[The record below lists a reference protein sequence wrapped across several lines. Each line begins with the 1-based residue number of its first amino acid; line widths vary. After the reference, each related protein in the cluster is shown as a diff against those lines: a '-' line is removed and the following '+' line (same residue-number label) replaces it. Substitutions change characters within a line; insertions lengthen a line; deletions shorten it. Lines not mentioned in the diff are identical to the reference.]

1 MGVYNK
7 MIKSVVNTKITVN
20 KIDYIIE
27 KEIDVVANSNIYFI
41 KNLQNKKYVLK
52 ETNFLI
58 MNDKMKEL
66 SMKEADLLKELKH
79 KYIIRYI
86 DHEIFKSENVHA
98 LYIIMDRAKEDI
110 KCFIDR

>member
-7 MIKSVVNTKITVN
+7 MIKSPVNTKITVN

-52 ETNFLI
+52 VINFLK
-58 MNDKMKEL
+58 MKDKMKEL
-66 SMKEADLLKELKH
+66 SM
-79 KYIIRYI
+79 
-86 DHEIFKSENVHA
+86 
-98 LYIIMDRAKEDI
+98 
-110 KCFIDR
+110 

>member
-1 MGVYNK
+1 

-52 ETNFLI
+52 VINFLK
-58 MNDKMKEL
+58 MKDKMKEL
-66 SMKEADLLKELKH
+66 SM
-79 KYIIRYI
+79 
-86 DHEIFKSENVHA
+86 
-98 LYIIMDRAKEDI
+98 
-110 KCFIDR
+110 